1 MMNKNFGIWITGASS
16 GIGKAAAIEF
26 AKIGFNV
33 FASSRNRVDL
43 ERVNKE
49 LSEENCSI
57 VVMPCNV
64 SSNSNV
70 ENVFKKITSRNKLG
84 CLINNAGIT
93 TFKLAEDNFFR
104 EIDEIIATN
113 LMGSIYT
120 IKTVLPH
127 FIENGGGTI
136 INVLSVVAK
145 QVYTKSSAYSASK
158 AGLLAYSNS
167 LREEVRNHNIRIIN
181 ILPGATET
189 QMWPKKI
196 RDDFRSKM
204 MSPQDVART
213 IVWAYLQEG
222 NSVVEELVIKP
233 ITGDLK

>member
-1 MMNKNFGIWITGASS
+1 MDKNLGIWITGASS
-16 GIGKAAAIEF
+16 GIGKETAIEF
-26 AKIGFNV
+26 AKIGFKV
-33 FASSRNRVDL
+33 FASSRNSVDL
-43 ERVNKE
+43 ERLNNE
-49 LSEENCSI
+49 LPDEQSVEI
-57 VVMPCNV
+57 MPCNV
-64 SSNSNV
+64 ASNSNV
-70 ENVFKKITSRNKLG
+70 DNTFKKILSKNKLG

-93 TFKLAEDNFFR
+93 TFKLAEENSIR
-104 EIDEIIATN
+104 EIDDIISTN
-113 LMGSIYT
+113 LLGSIYT

-145 QVYTKSSAYSASK
+145 QVYTKSSVYSASK
-158 AGLLAYSNS
+158 AGLLAYTNS
-167 LREEVRNHNIRIIN
+167 LREEVRRHNIRVIN

-196 RDDFRSKM
+196 RDDFGSQM
-204 MSPQDVART
+204 MSSNDVART

-222 NSVVEELVIKP
+222 NAVVEELVVKP

>member
-1 MMNKNFGIWITGASS
+1 MDKSRGIWITGASS
-16 GIGKAAAIEF
+16 GIGRAVAIEF
-26 AKIGFNV
+26 AKIGFQV
-33 FASSRNRVDL
+33 FASSRNSVDL
-43 ERVNKE
+43 ERLNKE
-49 LSEENCSI
+49 LSEDGHQVEI
-57 VVMPCNV
+57 MPCNV
-64 SSNSNV
+64 ASHSNV
-70 ENVFKKITSRNKLG
+70 DNTFKKIISQTKLG

-93 TFKLAEDNFFR
+93 TFKLAEENSIK
-104 EIDEIIATN
+104 EISDIISTN
-113 LMGSIYT
+113 LLGSIYT

-136 INVLSVVAK
+136 INVLSVVANK
-145 QVYTKSSAYSASK
+145 VYTKSSAYSASK

-167 LREEVRNHNIRIIN
+167 LREEVRKYNIKVIN

-196 RDDFRSKM
+196 RDDFRSQM
-204 MSPQDVART
+204 MSSNDVARA
-213 IVWAYLQEG
+213 IVWAYLQDG